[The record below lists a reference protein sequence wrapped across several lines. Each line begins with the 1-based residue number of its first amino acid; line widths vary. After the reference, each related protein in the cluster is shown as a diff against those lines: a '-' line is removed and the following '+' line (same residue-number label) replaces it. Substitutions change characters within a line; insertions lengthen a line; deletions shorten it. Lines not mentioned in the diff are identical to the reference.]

1 MSERRPIIDKP
12 ADTLELFFDLV
23 FVFAITQV
31 VKLIIHDLTP
41 SGVFHGLLVLA
52 LLWWGWGN
60 FTWATNSVDLS
71 PRWVRVGVLVG
82 MAPVFVMSQ
91 AVPFAFEGQGLWVAV
106 GYVIVR
112 AIALWLSWLGAR
124 DDEEQAR
131 GIRLYASAGV
141 IGPVLII
148 VGTFMGDGMQWWWL
162 AGFLAEL
169 AASGVAGQAE
179 WHLAPGHFAER
190 HGLIII
196 IALGEAIIAVGAAV
210 VDETPSVGLANL
222 LAAGLLGAAAM
233 YWAYFDRLQ
242 EVWEHALAAA
252 GPKETGTLARDVY
265 SILHYPII
273 AGIVLY
279 ASGVEEAVLHPNDPL
294 IGEVRWLI
302 GGALASFL
310 LAMVAATW
318 RARRILLYERIIG
331 SAVIGGVLWIVGD
344 TPAQTVLFV
353 VTLILLATM
362 AIEWMRFT
370 AAHRA
375 RAAA

>member
-23 FVFAITQV
+23 FVYAITQV

-148 VGTFMGDGMQWWWL
+148 IGTFMGDGMQWWWL
-162 AGFLAEL
+162 AGFVAEL

-210 VDETPSVGLANL
+210 V
-222 LAAGLLGAAAM
+222 
-233 YWAYFDRLQ
+233 
-242 EVWEHALAAA
+242 
-252 GPKETGTLARDVY
+252 Y
-265 SILHYPII
+265 S
-273 AGIVLY
+273 
-279 ASGVEEAVLHPNDPL
+279 SSS
-294 IGEVRWLI
+294 R
-302 GGALASFL
+302 
-310 LAMVAATW
+310 
-318 RARRILLYERIIG
+318 
-331 SAVIGGVLWIVGD
+331 
-344 TPAQTVLFV
+344 Q
-353 VTLILLATM
+353 
-362 AIEWMRFT
+362 
-370 AAHRA
+370 
-375 RAAA
+375 